1 MQLWEGLRQLIGKIK
16 DCPQRTEP
24 VLCRNG
30 HVLVNTMLSHG
41 QRLPRKTRPSHALG
55 DPEGAITRGQQITF
69 DQQVLPRA
77 IQGAHLHA
85 CHCDILIFSVDCNK
99 DILLVVDDQRIRIY
113 KCQRYFILTTVCKE
127 GKGRYSYPFYN

>member
-1 MQLWEGLRQLIGKIK
+1 MREEERNGKKRHQIEMQLWEGLGQLIGKIRA

-30 HVLVNTMLSHG
+30 QVLVNTMLSHG

-69 DQQVLPRA
+69 DQQVLLRA

-85 CHCDILIFSVDCNK
+85 CHSDILIFSVDCNK
-99 DILLVVDDQRIRIY
+99 DILLVVDD
-113 KCQRYFILTTVCKE
+113 
-127 GKGRYSYPFYN
+127 